1 LKRKEVD
8 SDAEKE
14 NDNTQVNIRLP
25 SRPITAVH
33 NSDKGFESVEH
44 SPTASHVKFLLRGE
58 EMRRSGAESVKI
70 GLLNKSSELSERGRT
85 FKHIT
90 AQVEVRSSLDAPALQ
105 KITETVRSR
114 SP

>member
-1 LKRKEVD
+1 MSLKRKELD
-8 SDAEKE
+8 SEAEKE

-33 NSDKGFESVEH
+33 YTDEDQESIEH

-90 AQVEVRSSLDAPALQ
+90 AQVEFRNSFDAPAL
-105 KITETVRSR
+105 
-114 SP
+114 